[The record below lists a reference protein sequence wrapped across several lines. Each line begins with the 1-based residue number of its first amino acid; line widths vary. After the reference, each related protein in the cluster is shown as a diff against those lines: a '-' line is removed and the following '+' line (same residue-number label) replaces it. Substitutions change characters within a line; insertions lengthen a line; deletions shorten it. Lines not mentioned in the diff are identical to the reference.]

1 MSRMS
6 LCMERLSKTFPDWA
20 PAVRTAARRIKRFKA
35 QKSIVFCIGNGLA
48 FKNNLTGLQNR
59 TFFHLYIGRGYSGI
73 HDRTLLCMRLL
84 LPLQIFIS
92 CLTIVEYLASNVW
105 VCDNSLYD
113 RNAAQ
118 KSFSEPLRCS
128 NT

>member
-48 FKNNLTGLQNR
+48 FENNLTGLQNR
-59 TFFHLYIGRGYSGI
+59 TFFHLYIGRGCSGI
-73 HDRTLLCMRLL
+73 HDSILLCMRFPL
-84 LPLQIFIS
+84 LPSIFTPFP
-92 CLTIVEYLASNVW
+92 TIVEY
-105 VCDNSLYD
+105 
-113 RNAAQ
+113 
-118 KSFSEPLRCS
+118 
-128 NT
+128 